1 PYPASP
7 HSMAAESHNHTRE
20 ASAMTTFTMPE
31 LPGITF
37 TAERGGLDPDGKLNP
52 SWIQIT
58 GTDSEGQMVS
68 SIGFS
73 GP

>member
-1 PYPASP
+1 
-7 HSMAAESHNHTRE
+7 MAAESHNHPRKAQE
-20 ASAMTTFTMPE
+20 MATTFTMPE

-37 TAERGGLDPDGKLNP
+37 TVERGGLDPDGELNP

-58 GTDSEGQMVS
+58 GTDGEGQIVS

>member
-1 PYPASP
+1 
-7 HSMAAESHNHTRE
+7 MAAVSHNDPRE

-58 GTDSEGQMVS
+58 GTNDADGQMVS
-68 SIGFS
+68 CIGFA

>member
-1 PYPASP
+1 
-7 HSMAAESHNHTRE
+7 MT
-20 ASAMTTFTMPE
+20 TTFTMPE

-58 GTDSEGQMVS
+58 GADQDGKLVCSV
-68 SIGFS
+68 GFA

>member
-1 PYPASP
+1 
-7 HSMAAESHNHTRE
+7 MA
-20 ASAMTTFTMPE
+20 TTFTMPE

-37 TAERGGLDPDGKLNP
+37 TAERGGLDPDGELNP

-58 GTDSEGQMVS
+58 GTDSEGQIVS

>member
-1 PYPASP
+1 
-7 HSMAAESHNHTRE
+7 MA
-20 ASAMTTFTMPE
+20 TTFTMSE

-58 GTDSEGQMVS
+58 GTDSEGAVVS

>member
-1 PYPASP
+1 
-7 HSMAAESHNHTRE
+7 MA
-20 ASAMTTFTMPE
+20 TTFTMPE

-52 SWIQIT
+52 SWIQVT
-58 GTDSEGQMVS
+58 GTDQDEKMVCS
-68 SIGFS
+68 VGFA

>member
-1 PYPASP
+1 
-7 HSMAAESHNHTRE
+7 MT
-20 ASAMTTFTMPE
+20 TTFTMPE

-37 TAERGGLDPDGKLNP
+37 TAERGGLDPDGKLNA

-58 GTDSEGQMVS
+58 GADQDGKLVCSV
-68 SIGFS
+68 GFA

>member
-1 PYPASP
+1 
-7 HSMAAESHNHTRE
+7 MA
-20 ASAMTTFTMPE
+20 TTFTMPE

-37 TAERGGLDPDGKLNP
+37 TVERGGLDPDGKLNP

-58 GTDSEGQMVS
+58 GARESENDEAPQVVS
-68 SIGFS
+68 SIGFA